1 VPVPPNHDKEAAS
14 GEGVA
19 KLNPFPEEGEL
30 VVGTVRE
37 VQNFGAFVT
46 LEEYPGK
53 EGFVHIR
60 EVAPGWVK
68 RIRDFVRE
76 QARVVCKVQG
86 VDAKKGHIDLSL
98 KAVNDH
104 QRRETI
110 QAWKNEQKADNYL
123 KMMAERQKTTAEALI
138 ADYGAKLI
146 DAFGSMYAA
155 FQQAAEYGKEAFDQE
170 GLKGPWVEPF
180 IAFAKENIQASF
192 VEITGFVDVSSPAP
206 DGVKHVAKA
215 LKAAEKSEFEDVTIE
230 VAYMGA
236 PHYRV
241 TVKAPDFK
249 IAEDQLK
256 GAADRA
262 IAIITKSGGAGSF
275 KRELEQKKAA

>member
-1 VPVPPNHDKEAAS
+1 
-14 GEGVA
+14 VA

-37 VQNFGAFVT
+37 VQNFGALVT

-53 EGFVHIR
+53 EGFCHIR

-68 RIRDFVRE
+68 RIRDYVRE
-76 QARVVCKVQG
+76 QQRVVCKVMG
-86 VDAKKGHIDLSL
+86 VDQKKGHVDLSI

-104 QRRETI
+104 QRREAI
-110 QAWKNEQKADNYL
+110 QAWKNEQKADNML
-123 KMMAERQKTTAEALI
+123 KILAEREKTTPEKILASHGRQLI
-138 ADYGAKLI
+138 ET
-146 DAFGSMYAA
+146 FGTLYAA
-155 FQQAAEYGKEAFDQE
+155 FQEAAEYGEEAFKQE
-170 GLKGPWVEPF
+170 SITGAWIPGFV
-180 IAFAKENIQASF
+180 AFAKENIQQSF
-192 VEITGFVDVSSPAP
+192 VDITGFLDVQHPGS
-206 DGVKHVAKA
+206 DGVKHVSKA

-249 IAEDQLK
+249 IAETELGK
-256 GAADRA
+256 ASDRA
-262 IAIITKSGGAGSF
+262 IQAIQKAGGSGAF
-275 KRELEQKKAA
+275 HRELEKPKAA

>member
-1 VPVPPNHDKEAAS
+1 M
-14 GEGVA
+14 A

-37 VQNFGAFVT
+37 VQNFGAFIT
-46 LEEYPGK
+46 LEEYAGK

-68 RIRDFVRE
+68 RIRDHVRE

-86 VDAKKGHIDLSL
+86 VDTKKGHVDLSL

-104 QRRETI
+104 QKRETV
-110 QAWKNEQKADNYL
+110 QAWKNEQKADKFL
-123 KMMAERQKTTAEALI
+123 ELIAQKDGTTVEALMES
-138 ADYGAKLI
+138 YGRNLI
-146 DAFGSMYAA
+146 KKFGTLWQA
-155 FQQAAEYGKEAFDQE
+155 FQEAAEYGEDAFKQEAITGDWIP
-170 GLKGPWVEPF
+170 GF
-180 IAFAKENIQASF
+180 IEVAKHNIQASF
-192 VEITGFVDVSSPAP
+192 VDIVGYVDVQSQAA

-215 LKAAEKSEFEDVTIE
+215 LKAAEKSEFDDVTIE

-236 PHYRV
+236 PHYRI

-249 IAEDQLK
+249 IAETELQK
-256 GAADRA
+256 ASERA
-262 IAIITKSGGAGSF
+262 IHLIHKAGGQGSF
-275 KRELEQKKAA
+275 HRELEAKK

>member
-1 VPVPPNHDKEAAS
+1 M
-14 GEGVA
+14 A
-19 KLNPFPEEGEL
+19 KLNPFPEDGEL

-68 RIRDFVRE
+68 RIRDYVRE
-76 QARVVCKVQG
+76 QARVVCKVLA
-86 VDAKKGHIDLSL
+86 VDTKKGHIDLSL

-123 KMMAERQKTTAEALI
+123 KMMAERQKTTAEALM
-138 ADYGAKLI
+138 AQFGGKVVET
-146 DAFGSMYAA
+146 FGSLYGG
-155 FQQAAEYGKEAFDQE
+155 FQQAAEYGQEAFDQE
-170 GLKGPWVEPF
+170 SLAGPWVQPF
-180 IAFAKENIQASF
+180 IDFAKENIQASF
-192 VEITGFVDVSSPAP
+192 VEITGFVDVRSPAP

-230 VAYMGA
+230 VTYMGA

-262 IAIITKSGGAGSF
+262 IALIQKSGGSGSF
-275 KRELEQKKAA
+275 QRELEAKKAGA

>member
-1 VPVPPNHDKEAAS
+1 LKAAPVAVL
-14 GEGVA
+14 VA

-53 EGFVHIR
+53 EGFCHIR

-68 RIRDFVRE
+68 RIRDYVRE
-76 QARVVCKVQG
+76 QQRVVCKVQG
-86 VDAKKGHIDLSL
+86 VDAKKGHIDLSI

-104 QRRETI
+104 QKRETV
-110 QAWKNEQKADNYL
+110 QAWKNEQKADKFMEL
-123 KMMAERQKTTAEALI
+123 MAERQGTTLP
-138 ADYGAKLI
+138 KLI
-146 DAFGSMYAA
+146 DQFGRTLIAKFGTLYQAFTE
-155 FQQAAEYGKEAFDQE
+155 AAEYGDQVFKDEGITGDWVPAF
-170 GLKGPWVEPF
+170 V
-180 IAFAKENIQASF
+180 AFAKENIQASF
-192 VEITGFVDVSSPAP
+192 VDIAGFVDIQSPAP

-215 LKAAEKSEFEDVTIE
+215 LKAAEKSEFEDVEIE

-249 IAEDQLK
+249 IAE
-256 GAADRA
+256 
-262 IAIITKSGGAGSF
+262 T
-275 KRELEQKKAA
+275 ELQKAAERAVQAIQKAGGSGAFHREMPEKK

>member
-1 VPVPPNHDKEAAS
+1 M
-14 GEGVA
+14 A
-19 KLNPFPEEGEL
+19 KLNPFPEDGEL

-68 RIRDFVRE
+68 RIRDYVRE
-76 QARVVCKVQG
+76 QQRVVCKVQG
-86 VDAKKGHIDLSL
+86 VDAKKGHIDLSI

-104 QRRETI
+104 QKREAI
-110 QAWKNEQKADNYL
+110 QAWKNEQKADKFL
-123 KMMAERQKTTAEALI
+123 EIMAERQKTTVDKLI
-138 ADYGAKLI
+138 AQWGRQLI
-146 DAFGSMYAA
+146 DAFGGLYQA
-155 FQQAAEYGKEAFDQE
+155 FQEAAEYGEEAFEQE
-170 GLKGPWVEPF
+170 DVKGPWVKEF
-180 IAFAKENIQASF
+180 VAFAKENIQQQ
-192 VEITGFVDVSSPAP
+192 FVDIAGYVDVQSPAA

-215 LKAAEKSEFEDVTIE
+215 LKAAEKSEFEDVSIE

-249 IAEDQLK
+249 IAETELQK
-256 GAADRA
+256 AADRA
-262 IAIITKSGGAGSF
+262 IQAIKKTGGDGAF
-275 KRELEQKKAA
+275 HRELPTAKA

>member
-1 VPVPPNHDKEAAS
+1 M
-14 GEGVA
+14 A
-19 KLNPFPEEGEL
+19 KLNPFPDDGEL

-53 EGFVHIR
+53 EGFCHIR

-68 RIRDFVRE
+68 RIRDYIRE
-76 QARVVCKVQG
+76 QQRVVCKVQG

-110 QAWKNEQKADNYL
+110 QAWKNEQKADNFL
-123 KMMAERQKTTAEALI
+123 KLLAEREGSTPEKLMAS
-138 ADYGAKLI
+138 YGRKLVET
-146 DAFGSMYAA
+146 FGTLYAA
-155 FQQAAEYGKEAFDQE
+155 FQESSEYGEAAFEQE
-170 GLKGPWVEPF
+170 GIKGAWVPAF

-192 VEITGFVDVSSPAP
+192 VDITGYLEVQSPAP
-206 DGVKHVAKA
+206 DGVKHVSKA
-215 LKAAEKSEFEDVTIE
+215 LKAAEKSEFEDVEIE

-236 PHYRV
+236 PHYRI

-249 IAEDQLK
+249 IAETEMQK
-256 GAADRA
+256 AADRA
-262 IAIITKSGGAGSF
+262 IVIISKSGGSGSYH
-275 KRELEQKKAA
+275 RELEAKKA

>member
-1 VPVPPNHDKEAAS
+1 M
-14 GEGVA
+14 A

-68 RIRDFVRE
+68 RIRDYVRE
-76 QARVVCKVQG
+76 QARVVCKVLG

-123 KMMAERQKTTAEALI
+123 KMMAEAQKVTA
-138 ADYGAKLI
+138 ADLMAQFGGKLVET
-146 DAFGSMYAA
+146 FGSLYSA
-155 FQQAAEYGKEAFDQE
+155 FEQAAEYGQEAFDQE
-170 GLKGPWVEPF
+170 GLKGPWVDAF
-180 IAFAKENIQASF
+180 IAFAKDNIQASF
-192 VEITGFVDVSSPAP
+192 VEITGFVDVASPAP

-230 VAYMGA
+230 VTYMGA

-249 IAEDQLK
+249 IAEDHLK
-256 GAADRA
+256 QAADRA
-262 IAIITKSGGAGSF
+262 IAVIHKAGGSGTF
-275 KRELEQKKAA
+275 HRELETKKAA

>member
-1 VPVPPNHDKEAAS
+1 MV
-14 GEGVA
+14 

-68 RIRDFVRE
+68 RIRDYVRE
-76 QARVVCKVQG
+76 KQRVVCKVQG
-86 VDAKKGHIDLSL
+86 VDAKKGHVDLSI
-98 KAVNDH
+98 KATNDH
-104 QRRETI
+104 QKRETI
-110 QAWKNEQKADNYL
+110 QAWKNEQKADNFL
-123 KMMAERQKTTAEALI
+123 KILAEREGSTPDKILAA
-138 ADYGAKLI
+138 YGRKLI
-146 DAFGSMYAA
+146 ETFGSLYTA
-155 FQQAAEYGKEAFDQE
+155 FKEAAEYGEEAFKQE
-170 GLKGPWVEPF
+170 SITGAWVPGF

-192 VEITGFVDVSSPAP
+192 VDITGFLDVQHHGA
-206 DGVKHVAKA
+206 DGVKHVSKA
-215 LKAAEKSEFEDVTIE
+215 LKVAEKSEFEDVAIE

-249 IAEDQLK
+249 IAETELGK
-256 GAADRA
+256 AADRA
-262 IAIITKSGGAGSF
+262 IQAIQKAGGAGVF
-275 KRELEQKKAA
+275 HRELEKPKAA

>member
-1 VPVPPNHDKEAAS
+1 M
-14 GEGVA
+14 A

-46 LEEYPGK
+46 LEEYKGK
-53 EGFVHIR
+53 EGFCHIR

-68 RIRDFVRE
+68 RIRDYVRE
-76 QARVVCKVQG
+76 QQRVVCKVQG
-86 VDAKKGHIDLSL
+86 VDTKKGHVDLSI

-104 QRRETI
+104 QKRETI
-110 QAWKNEQKADNYL
+110 QHWKNEQKADKFL
-123 KMMAERQKTTAEALI
+123 EILAGREDTTVEALM
-138 ADYGAKLI
+138 ASYGRTLI
-146 DAFGSMYAA
+146 EKFGTLFQA
-155 FQQAAEYGKEAFDQE
+155 FQEAAEYGEEVFKEE
-170 GLKGPWVEPF
+170 GLKGAWIAGF
-180 IAFAKENIQASF
+180 IAFAKENIQAQF
-192 VEITGFVDVSSPAP
+192 VEIAGFVDIQSQAP

-215 LKAAEKSEFEDVTIE
+215 LKQAEKSEFEDVAIE

-256 GAADRA
+256 QAADRA
-262 IAIITKSGGAGSF
+262 VASIQKAGGHGAF
-275 KRELEQKKAA
+275 NREVPVKP

>member
-1 VPVPPNHDKEAAS
+1 MV
-14 GEGVA
+14 

-68 RIRDFVRE
+68 RIRDYVRE
-76 QARVVCKVQG
+76 KQRVVCKVMG
-86 VDAKKGHIDLSL
+86 VDAKKGHVDLSI
-98 KAVNDH
+98 KATNDH
-104 QRRETI
+104 QKRETI
-110 QAWKNEQKADNYL
+110 QAWKNEQKADKFL
-123 KMMAERQKTTAEALI
+123 QILAEREGTTVDKIMQA
-138 ADYGAKLI
+138 YGRRLVEV
-146 DAFGSMYAA
+146 FGTVYQA
-155 FQQAAEYGKEAFDQE
+155 FQEAAEYGEQVFKDE
-170 GLKGPWVEPF
+170 GITGDWIPGFV
-180 IAFAKENIQASF
+180 AFAKENLQASF
-192 VEITGFVDVSSPAP
+192 VDIAGFVDIQSGAP

-215 LKAAEKSEFEDVTIE
+215 LKAAEKSEFEDVEIE
-230 VAYMGA
+230 VTYMGA

-249 IAEDQLK
+249 IAETELQK
-256 GAADRA
+256 AAERA
-262 IAIITKSGGAGSF
+262 VATIQKSGGSGAF
-275 KRELEQKKAA
+275 HREMPEKK